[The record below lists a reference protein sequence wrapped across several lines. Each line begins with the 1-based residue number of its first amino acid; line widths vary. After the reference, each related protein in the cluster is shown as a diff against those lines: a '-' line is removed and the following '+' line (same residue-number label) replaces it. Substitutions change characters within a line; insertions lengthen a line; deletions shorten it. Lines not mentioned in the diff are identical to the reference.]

1 MGEEAMVRANGRPA
15 FDRVARVVHERLD
28 PGAVMVGVSSL
39 SSILR
44 RRSALLRQLVLPLAL
59 MAAAP
64 ALARQASLS
73 ELPNSVY
80 TPADSLEG
88 NFLAA
93 YIAGASRDTSA
104 AALFYREALR
114 DDPKNP
120 ELLERAFLALL
131 ADGDLA
137 AAGRA
142 AEKVAQR
149 NPGNGLAQLTLGVRS
164 FKNKQYSQARTFLG
178 QGSRGRAADLTSTL
192 LTAWSWAG
200 SRDGKRALEVVGGVR
215 GERGFAVF
223 RDYHAGLIADLVG
236 NQAEAERRLKSAYD
250 ADKTTL
256 RIVQA
261 YARSLARHGQ
271 VQEAI
276 EILRGYDATVAQRHP
291 LIKTDLEALTAGR
304 NLPPLIGSAQEGA
317 AEVLYGLG
325 SAGIQQGDELASIVY
340 LRLALQLDPEHA
352 LALITL
358 ADNFER
364 LKRVDVAMETLK
376 RIPAN
381 SPLRPMADIQVGLSL
396 EQLGRGEE
404 AVATLERLM
413 KQRPDDNDVIVALGN
428 VLRSRKKFDEAA
440 EIYGRAIARLK
451 EGDPGLWPLYY
462 YRGTAYERAKQWP
475 KAEADLKKAL
485 ELVPDTQPI
494 GKSQVL
500 NYLGYSWVDMAT
512 NLDEAFKMLKRAV
525 ELNPR
530 DGMIIDSLGWGYYR
544 FGHYED
550 AVRELEKAA
559 EVKAGDP
566 VINDHLG
573 DAYWKVGRKLEARF
587 QWQHAKD
594 SEPEPDDLKKIEAK
608 LAGGLPEDER
618 ATEAKSNGAG
628 VKSDAEPANGG

>member
-1 MGEEAMVRANGRPA
+1 
-15 FDRVARVVHERLD
+15 
-28 PGAVMVGVSSL
+28 
-39 SSILR
+39 
-44 RRSALLRQLVLPLAL
+44 LVLPLAL
-59 MAAAP
+59 VATAP
-64 ALARQASLS
+64 AMARQAVSD
-73 ELPNSVY
+73 LPSSVY

-93 YIAGASRDTSA
+93 YIAGASRDTA
-104 AALFYREALR
+104 AAAVFYREALR

-137 AAGRA
+137 AAGQA
-142 AEKVAQR
+142 AERVVAR
-149 NPGNGLAQLTLGVRS
+149 NPANGLAQLAIGVRA
-164 FKNKQYSQARTFLG
+164 FKAKQYAQARSHLG
-178 QGSRGRAADLTSTL
+178 HGPRARAADLTSTL

-200 SRDGKRALEVVGGVR
+200 SRDGKRALEIAGGIK

-223 RDYHAGLIADLVG
+223 RDYHAGLVADLVG
-236 NQAEAERRLKSAYD
+236 NEAEAERRLKAAYEV
-250 ADKTTL
+250 DKTTL

-261 YARSLARHGQ
+261 YSRFLARHGRVPQ
-271 VQEAI
+271 AI
-276 EILRGYDATVAQRHP
+276 EILRAYDVTVAQRHP
-291 LIKTDLEALTAGR
+291 LIKGDIDSLSAGR
-304 NLPPLIGSAQEGA
+304 LLPPLIGSAQEGA

-325 SAGIQQGDELASIVY
+325 SAGVQQGDELASIVY
-340 LRLALQLDPEHA
+340 LRLALHLDPDHS
-352 LALITL
+352 LALVTL

-364 LKRVDVAMETLK
+364 LKRTDLAIDILK
-376 RIPAN
+376 RIPAT
-381 SPLRPMADIQVGLSL
+381 SPLRPMAEIQVGLNL

-404 AVATLERLM
+404 AIATLERLI

-428 VLRSRKKFDEAA
+428 VQRSRKKYDDAA
-440 EIYGRAIARLK
+440 ETYGRAIARMK

-485 ELVPDTQPI
+485 ELVPGTQPI

-500 NYLGYSWVDMAT
+500 NYLGYSWVDMAV

-530 DGMIIDSLGWGYYR
+530 DGMIIDSLGWAYYR

-559 EVKAGDP
+559 EVKSGDP

-573 DAYWKVGRKLEARF
+573 DAYWKVGRRLEARF

-608 LAGGLPEDER
+608 LANGIPEEER
-618 ATEAKSNGAG
+618 ATEAKSTGPANDTARGG
-628 VKSDAEPANGG
+628 LRRGAEPANGG

>member
-1 MGEEAMVRANGRPA
+1 
-15 FDRVARVVHERLD
+15 
-28 PGAVMVGVSSL
+28 MVGVSSL
-39 SSILR
+39 SSVLR
-44 RRSALLRQLVLPLAL
+44 GRSALLRWVILPLAL
-59 MAAAP
+59 AATAP
-64 ALARQASLS
+64 ALARQASVS
-73 ELPNSVY
+73 DLPSSVY

-93 YIAGASRDTSA
+93 YIAGASRDTAA

-114 DDPKNP
+114 EDPKNP

-131 ADGDLA
+131 ADGDLNA
-137 AAGRA
+137 SGRA
-142 AEKVAQR
+142 AERVVAR
-149 NPGNGLAQLTLGVRS
+149 NPGNGLAQLALGVRA
-164 FKNKQYSQARTFLG
+164 FKAKQYAQARTNLG
-178 QGSRGRAADLTSTL
+178 HGARGRAADLTSTL

-200 SRDGKRALEVVGGVR
+200 SRDGRRALEAVGGIK

-236 NQAEAERRLKSAYD
+236 NEAEAERRLKAAYD

-261 YARSLARHGQ
+261 YSRFLARHGRLK
-271 VQEAI
+271 EGT

-291 LIKTDLEALTAGR
+291 LIKADLEALSAGR
-304 NLPPLIGSAQEGA
+304 VLPPLIASAQEGA

-325 SAGIQQGDELASIVY
+325 TAGIQQGDELASIVY
-340 LRLALQLDPEHA
+340 LRLALQLDPDHG

-364 LKRVDVAMETLK
+364 LKRTDAAMEILK
-376 RIPAN
+376 RIPAA
-381 SPLRPMADIQVGLSL
+381 SPLRPMAEIQIGLHL
-396 EQLGRGEE
+396 EQLGRGDE
-404 AVATLERLM
+404 AIATLERLM
-413 KQRPDDNDVIVALGN
+413 KQRPDDNDVIIALGN
-428 VLRSRKKFDEAA
+428 VQRSRKKYEDAA
-440 EIYGRAIARLK
+440 ETYGRAIARMK

-462 YRGTAYERAKQWP
+462 YRGTAYERAKQWA

-500 NYLGYSWVDMAT
+500 NYLGYSWVDTAT

-530 DGMIIDSLGWGYYR
+530 DGMIIDSLGWAYYR
-544 FGHYED
+544 FGRYEE

-559 EVKAGDP
+559 EVKSGDP

-573 DAYWKVGRKLEARF
+573 DAYWKVGRRLEARF

-608 LAGGLPEDER
+608 LADGLPEDER
-618 ATEAKSNGAG
+618 ATEAKSNGPANEATG
-628 VKSDAEPANGG
+628 GLRRGAEPANGG